1 MNITLLAPSAPP
13 SLTPSTLP
21 SLPPTPSPLSC
32 HQILATAPPKLSP
45 STENSYN
52 ASVSS
57 HGILFTVANPSSSS
71 DDEITVTSLGFYVDN
86 TKLSTYFECLPSN
99 DNGSTQ
105 KVSYQLYTL
114 QGYYADPSRR
124 GVEFDPTTYNGGG
137 LPVNS
142 NWDTRGNASYWD
154 LVTEGMFGMEDLTY
168 DVGLEYSLENASYF
182 QIPVDVFDMVTLPA
196 GDDALNNLEMEEG
209 SAASNATVQSF
220 YLTLK
225 EVGALFQFS
234 LENWELLNDPQPLLN
249 CGKQFA
255 VDNMFDHIPS
265 TSCTTHKED
274 RPMLQIGEGVIS
286 YPFYTTPYFYT
297 PRKFIGNIYMKSKD
311 CPTSSPTFS
320 PTEMPY
326 TNNTFSPSSSLAPS
340 VSPTEFLESYI
351 EAFPYG
357 CHRYIST
364 DREYVNFNNETST
377 SYGILFPVQTSV
389 NDNNGLWITSLGF
402 YIDFNMLVSSNN
414 MNDETINYKMYTLIE
429 EGYYADPNRTR
440 SDGTPIDYD
449 YRGNFTY
456 WQIIAAGAIS
466 KSFLSFL
473 DSKPGE
479 DTNGTY
485 FYQIPWDRFERTY
498 IQPNGGV
505 RSFYL
510 TLDSGSL
517 VYREMDKESKQP
529 FGKVQKD
536 DNYQRDPDG
545 PSHPPTLLIGEGVIG
560 YPFNTMPFLYYAKQ
574 FVGKLYYEI
583 ECPSE
588 SPSVS
593 PSESPSTSMS
603 PSTLPSAT
611 PTVMPTPLSSAVPSG
626 NPSFSMM
633 PVDSQASSAATERV
647 WITVLFQAAFI
658 GLIYVYN
665 VEV

>member
-1 MNITLLAPSAPP
+1 
-13 SLTPSTLP
+13 
-21 SLPPTPSPLSC
+21 
-32 HQILATAPPKLSP
+32 
-45 STENSYN
+45 
-52 ASVSS
+52 
-57 HGILFTVANPSSSS
+57 
-71 DDEITVTSLGFYVDN
+71 
-86 TKLSTYFECLPSN
+86 
-99 DNGSTQ
+99 
-105 KVSYQLYTL
+105 
-114 QGYYADPSRR
+114 
-124 GVEFDPTTYNGGG
+124 
-137 LPVNS
+137 
-142 NWDTRGNASYWD
+142 
-154 LVTEGMFGMEDLTY
+154 
-168 DVGLEYSLENASYF
+168 
-182 QIPVDVFDMVTLPA
+182 
-196 GDDALNNLEMEEG
+196 
-209 SAASNATVQSF
+209 
-220 YLTLK
+220 
-225 EVGALFQFS
+225 
-234 LENWELLNDPQPLLN
+234 
-249 CGKQFA
+249 
-255 VDNMFDHIPS
+255 
-265 TSCTTHKED
+265 
-274 RPMLQIGEGVIS
+274 
-286 YPFYTTPYFYT
+286 
-297 PRKFIGNIYMKSKD
+297 
-311 CPTSSPTFS
+311 
-320 PTEMPY
+320 
-326 TNNTFSPSSSLAPS
+326 
-340 VSPTEFLESYI
+340 
-351 EAFPYG
+351 
-357 CHRYIST
+357 
-364 DREYVNFNNETST
+364 
-377 SYGILFPVQTSV
+377 
-389 NDNNGLWITSLGF
+389 
-402 YIDFNMLVSSNN
+402 MLVSSNN

-449 YRGNFTY
+449 YR
-456 WQIIAAGAIS
+456 
-466 KSFLSFL
+466 

-633 PVDSQASSAATERV
+633 PVDSQASSAATERHGG
-647 WITVLFQAAFI
+647 IPSSLETMTLS
-658 GLIYVYN
+658 N
-665 VEV
+665 VEFKIEAHFLLYRYNRQPLDIRIVRHHVTSTFTALYSILS